1 MQLIAPKMQL
11 IAPILLQIA
20 LRTAAGLTYSPKLLF
35 WDEDPLSDGITP
47 SPALWDAMDDKK
59 CAAAFSNMYS
69 NLRIQQVWATVSFDD
84 PCEVCQG
91 GSQNSHCCQ
100 TWEPRPTALDATGG
114 TCGCNAQVSG
124 LALLLKMCATFQG
137 RFATIDGSFTGMYGE
152 GYVYHRRNLTVTCV
166 PNPSVHCP
174 AEGVESFLRALA
186 GHCVVFNQRL
196 QKDARCEFSMGG
208 GFMLQGKDGVLRK
221 LVGAAG
227 NAAAA
232 GAAPNSAVAA
242 LTWAMAVVLAQ
253 RTL

>member
-1 MQLIAPKMQL
+1 MRASLLLWLLAAISPAPSRGQE
-11 IAPILLQIA
+11 
-20 LRTAAGLTYSPKLLF
+20 GLTYSPKMLF
-35 WDEDPLSDGITP
+35 VDNYQSLFFSIAEENCARGFQSMYQNLAVLDVWSSIKED
-47 SPALWDAMDDKK
+47 
-59 CAAAFSNMYS
+59 N
-69 NLRIQQVWATVSFDD
+69 
-84 PCEVCQG
+84 PCKLCQD
-91 GSQNSHCCQ
+91 QNKNSHCCQ
-100 TWEPRPTALDATGG
+100 TYDAASGVCACSTSRTGLG
-114 TCGCNAQVSG
+114 RM
-124 LALLLKMCATFQG
+124 LRMCALMKG
-137 RFATIDGSFTGMYGE
+137 RFAHIHGSFTGMYGE
-152 GYVYHRRNLTVTCV
+152 GYVYRRRNLTVTCV